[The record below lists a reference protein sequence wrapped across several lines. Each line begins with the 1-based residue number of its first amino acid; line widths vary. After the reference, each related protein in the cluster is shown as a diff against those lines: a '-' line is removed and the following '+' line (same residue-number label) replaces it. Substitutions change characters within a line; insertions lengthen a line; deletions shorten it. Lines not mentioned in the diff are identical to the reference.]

1 MCRIV
6 ITMWAQNIKKLLA
19 VHYFQDFINFILKLR
34 WIYSGLQH
42 VLTPIINFDI
52 FWKYRIDSCL
62 EKAQYCWYASI
73 YTCMALRAY
82 TVHAKLL
89 RGSRYRGRCC
99 HHILS
104 PWCSTY
110 YGSYSDPLFQQLTVL
125 MFWWDATDMYC
136 HVISYIWFLGKS
148 WLIITVVVVAAKM
161 IR

>member
-1 MCRIV
+1 
-6 ITMWAQNIKKLLA
+6 MWAQNIKKLLA
-19 VHYFQDFINFILKLR
+19 EHYFQDFINFILKLR
-34 WIYSGLQH
+34 WIYSGLRH
-42 VLTPIINFDI
+42 VLTSIVNFDI

-62 EKAQYCWYASI
+62 EKAQYRWHTSI
-73 YTCMALRAY
+73 DTCMALRAY

-89 RGSRYRGRCC
+89 RGSHYRGQYCL
-99 HHILS
+99 HILS
-104 PWCSTY
+104 LWCSTY

-125 MFWWDATDMYC
+125 MRMTLYC